1 MKRCAS
7 MRGCVL
13 GSVVVIGAF
22 SLQALAEDVPS
33 TEDEARR
40 ARVFATVGDVKITV
54 GELEDS
60 INARSFYARKRF
72 EDPAVL
78 RQFADDR
85 IKSEIF
91 EQGAER
97 LGYADDPEVA
107 AFLDRTIM
115 QFFIRKEIDEAE
127 PLESISDEQVVGY
140 YNEHPD
146 EFRRPETRR
155 ARHIL
160 VGSRQEAKEIIAEI
174 KAGTNTTFG
183 AIAKQRSLDTE
194 TKLRGGDLLYF
205 TKEGRML
212 GGTGDPPV
220 DPALVKAA
228 FALDKKGDIAPKPI
242 AVGDGKWSVLQLSAI
257 RPAKVETLQDAGNG
271 IRRRLWRDNRK
282 AALDK
287 VLSDLRAELQ
297 PKSYPERVDAI
308 VLQPRSGSIEPPNQ

>member
-1 MKRCAS
+1 

-22 SLQALAEDVPS
+22 SLQALAQDAPS
-33 TEDEARR
+33 TEHEARR

-54 GELEDS
+54 GELEDN
-60 INARSFYARKRF
+60 INARSPYARKRF
-72 EDPAVL
+72 KDAAVL

-97 LGYADDPEVA
+97 LGYADDPDVA

-115 QFFIRKEIDEAE
+115 QSFIRKEIEQA
-127 PLESISDEQVVGY
+127 ESIESITDQQVAAY
-140 YNEHPD
+140 YDEHPD

-174 KAGTNTTFG
+174 KAGTNKTFG

-205 TKEGRML
+205 TKEGRMV
-212 GGTGDPPV
+212 GGTHDAPV
-220 DPALVKAA
+220 DAALVKAA
-228 FALDKKGDIAPKPI
+228 FALEKKGDITPKPVV
-242 AVGDGKWSVLQLSAI
+242 VGNDKWSVLQLTAV
-257 RPAKVETLQDAGNG
+257 RPAKVESLQDAGNG
-271 IRRRLWRDNRK
+271 IRRRLWREGRK

-287 VLSDLRAELQ
+287 LLSDLRTELQ
-297 PKSYPERVDAI
+297 PESYPERMDAI
-308 VLQPRSGSIEPPNQ
+308 VLEAGAGPIEPPNQ